1 MHQAAIRS
9 TSRIAV
15 GLIGLQTSSGGRSAL
30 IVCPCRLVAKPLTSG
45 TLSCSASRSYS
56 HSKGLVGINRPT
68 MAAEGIK
75 SYLRV
80 GIRDMSGGPDED
92 IEVFGKAASGT
103 GSPSDKRGDCPFS
116 QRVYLEL
123 EEKSVPYKATYIQE
137 GDDKPDWFMKNN
149 PSGLMPVLRDGEKWI
164 QDSDKIAEYLEEKF
178 PDPSLKTPSEFKNV
192 GAQIFQVFTQYLK
205 SKKVDDPSKQQL
217 LDELKA
223 LDQHLKEHGPY
234 IGGDKPTD
242 SDFALIPKLKHLR
255 VALAHYMDFHI
266 PSEFSALHKY
276 IELLEN
282 RPSFKRT
289 DVPDEMI
296 VEGWKKKF
304 SLPDRIAQPQA
315 A

>member
-1 MHQAAIRS
+1 MQQAAVRS

-15 GLIGLQTSSGGRSAL
+15 GLVGLQTSNRANSGASVCSYRS
-30 IVCPCRLVAKPLTSG
+30 VVTVVNSG
-45 TLSCSASRSYS
+45 ISSCSASRSYS
-56 HSKGLVGINRPT
+56 HSKGLLRLGRPT
-68 MAAEGIK
+68 MAAESVK
-75 SYLRV
+75 PYLRV
-80 GIRDMSGGPDED
+80 GIRDMSGGLDED

-164 QDSDKIAEYLEEKF
+164 QDSDKIAQYLEEKF
-178 PDPSLKTPSEFKNV
+178 PEPSLKTPSEFKNV
-192 GAQIFQVFTQYLK
+192 GAEIFQCFTQYLK
-205 SKKVDDPSKQQL
+205 SKKVDDSSKQQL
-217 LDELKA
+217 LNELKA

-234 IGGDKPTD
+234 IAGEKPTD
-242 SDFALIPKLKHLR
+242 SDFALIPKLKHMR

-266 PSEFSALHKY
+266 PSEFSAVHKY

-296 VEGWKKKF
+296 IEGWQKKF